1 MSASYYLTTRYNNW
15 VSRTME
21 LACGMQVQLE
31 GNLRQGGGE
40 GLASSVH
47 SRDGGYKGCS
57 LLRTKNMG

>member
-31 GNLRQGGGE
+31 GNLRQGGG
-40 GLASSVH
+40 GI
-47 SRDGGYKGCS
+47 
-57 LLRTKNMG
+57 LLVVSIQGMEATKAAHY